1 LLNALQTN
9 TTLITLRLYDTF
21 DTIYCFLNSDS
32 LDNNTIEKVIV
43 DGIDKSLL
51 RNNIQRY
58 KTIVESAV
66 EEIK

>member
-1 LLNALQTN
+1 MLNALQTN